1 MLSRFAARW
10 VTRNR
15 RVIDDST
22 AKRNA
27 PGFPHLLNETDHYKG
42 YVLPKGSLVFAS
54 AWYAS
59 AIMTLY
65 SVSPHVLSGQCSGTR
80 EFIWTQISS
89 TQIASWPLKGVSQ
102 R

>member
-1 MLSRFAARW
+1 MLSCFATRW
-10 VTRNR
+10 VTRKW

-42 YVLPKGSLVFAS
+42 YVFPKGSLVFAN

-59 AIMTLY
+59 AITTLY
-65 SVSPHVLSGQCSGTR
+65 SV
-80 EFIWTQISS
+80 
-89 TQIASWPLKGVSQ
+89 
-102 R
+102 